1 MLVLEYCK
9 RKYDVTF
16 YKEQQKNF
24 IKKKGKMWPVQYIY
38 TVVGSDNGKFVGAII
53 FFPGHF
59 IGQSDKFDKSL
70 QI

>member
-1 MLVLEYCK
+1 
-9 RKYDVTF
+9 
-16 YKEQQKNF
+16 
-24 IKKKGKMWPVQYIY
+24 
-38 TVVGSDNGKFVGAII
+38 VVGSDNGKFVGQSDAMI